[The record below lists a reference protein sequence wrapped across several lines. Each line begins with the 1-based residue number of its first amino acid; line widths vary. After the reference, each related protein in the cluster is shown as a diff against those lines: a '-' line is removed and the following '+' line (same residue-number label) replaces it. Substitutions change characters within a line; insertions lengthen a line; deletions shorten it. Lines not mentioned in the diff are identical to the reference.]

1 VGGGRAAGGGHL
13 SFEDGDEVV
22 VGCELSLDEMTETLS
37 GGERR
42 EGGCDDVQGS
52 ARGLRRVK
60 DKDRRRVEEE
70 EEGKTD
76 LLDKTRLS
84 VTTTSYTP
92 TSSRR
97 CASPLSILRFFD
109 EAFDVPTQPPNL
121 RYVRHQVSSRDWYR
135 AGLRKE
141 IETTALQRL
150 LPLPDG
156 KIGSQKHGEEAHLIV
171 FRKDELEGVE
181 RFFSFGWLEVRVVF
195 DLGLVKGDEATVDA
209 LEEVQSISEEKRI
222 GDSGRSWME
231 EGRERRDLSCC
242 FDMSRR
248 DETSNLDAV
257 YRSEPSK
264 SSRCQPCSSL
274 CLS

>member
-1 VGGGRAAGGGHL
+1 
-13 SFEDGDEVV
+13 
-22 VGCELSLDEMTETLS
+22 
-37 GGERR
+37 
-42 EGGCDDVQGS
+42 
-52 ARGLRRVK
+52 LRRQPF
-60 DKDRRRVEEE
+60 
-70 EEGKTD
+70 
-76 LLDKTRLS
+76 S
-84 VTTTSYTP
+84 VY
-92 TSSRR
+92 SRYQTER
-97 CASPLSILRFFD
+97 
-109 EAFDVPTQPPNL
+109 
-121 RYVRHQVSSRDWYR
+121 SR
-135 AGLRKE
+135 
-141 IETTALQRL
+141 
-150 LPLPDG
+150 
-156 KIGSQKHGEEAHLIV
+156 SQKHGEEAHLIV

-222 GDSGRSWME
+222 GDSGSSWME

-274 CLS
+274 CLSQQLSDPVSPRRPLAPSLSRSNVRPFSSNQSTSSLLRRSQHSLSTQAYLPCSLVLSAEGPVSAWALHPTRRECW